1 MENEVDVRSI
11 PLVRRARWLEKRL
24 AQGDIPGGHFDMA
37 EYASLLWVFEKV
49 GIDFE
54 PAGSKRAPVLKRKAA
69 KTQRRADDEP
79 PVMPD
84 DTFVPGEPRRR
95 MFIPGGL

>member
-1 MENEVDVRSI
+1 MENEVDVRGI
-11 PLVRRARWLEKRL
+11 PLVRRAKWLEKRL

-54 PAGSKRAPVLKRKAA
+54 PAGSKKPAKRKAV
-69 KTQRRADDEP
+69 KKADSEEP
-79 PVMPD
+79 PMRPG
-84 DTFVPGEPRRR
+84 DTFVPGEPRGKRYV
-95 MFIPGGL
+95 PGGIL

>member
-1 MENEVDVRSI
+1 METDVDVRSI

-54 PAGSKRAPVLKRKAA
+54 PAGSKKPIKRRTTKKADA
-69 KTQRRADDEP
+69 EEP
-79 PVMPD
+79 PRRPD
-84 DTFVPGEPRRR
+84 DTFVPGEPRGIRYV
-95 MFIPGGL
+95 PGGSL